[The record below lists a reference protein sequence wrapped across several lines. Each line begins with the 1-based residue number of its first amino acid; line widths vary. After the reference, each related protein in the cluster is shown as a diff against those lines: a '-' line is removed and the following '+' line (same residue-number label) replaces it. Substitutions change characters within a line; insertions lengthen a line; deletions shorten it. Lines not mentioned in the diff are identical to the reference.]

1 MLWLDQSR
9 IDDHSA
15 AVVAEGLYA
24 LTPVATP
31 QGWVP
36 AGSLAPGAEVMTF
49 DGGPIPIAMVS
60 SHRLDT
66 RAPRAAWPLQVPVD
80 VLGNTEVAVLLPE
93 QGVMVDS
100 DLAEDLFGEPFV
112 TVPASALEGWRG
124 IVRVPPLAQ
133 YVINLAFDTPSL
145 IYAGGDMI
153 VVCPG
158 LPMLSLAH
166 GDVGTSV
173 PPLGPTAARHLVA
186 CMMAQEARAT
196 FRHQIAG

>member
-1 MLWLDQSR
+1 MLWLDKSR
-9 IDDHSA
+9 IDDHAA

-36 AGSLAPGAEVMTF
+36 AGALVAGAEVITF
-49 DGGPIPIAMVS
+49 DGGPMRVATVS
-60 SHRLDT
+60 THRLDS
-66 RAPRAAWPLQVPVD
+66 RAPRGGWPLQVPAN
-80 VLGNTEVAVLLPE
+80 VLGNTEAAVLLPE

-133 YVINLAFDTPSL
+133 YVVNLAFDTPAL

-166 GDVGTSV
+166 GDICTSV

-186 CMMAQEARAT
+186 CMMAEEARANGC
-196 FRHQIAG
+196 HQIAG

>member
-1 MLWLDQSR
+1 MLWLDKSR

-24 LTPVATP
+24 LTPIATP
-31 QGWVP
+31 EGWVR
-36 AGSLAPGAEVMTF
+36 AGSLVPGAEVLTF
-49 DGGPIPIAMVS
+49 DGGPIRIATVS
-60 SHRLDT
+60 THRLDS
-66 RAPRAAWPLQVPVD
+66 RAPRSAWPLQVPSG
-80 VLGNTEVAVLLPE
+80 VLGNTEPAVLLPE

-112 TVPASALEGWRG
+112 TVPASALDGWRG
-124 IVRVPPLAQ
+124 IIRVPPLAQ
-133 YVINLAFDTPSL
+133 TVVKLAFDAPAL

-158 LPMLSLAH
+158 LPILSLAH
-166 GDVGTSV
+166 GDVSTSV

-186 CMMAQEARAT
+186 CMMAEEARQRAS
-196 FRHQIAG
+196 HQIAG

>member
-1 MLWLDQSR
+1 MLWLDKSR
-9 IDDHSA
+9 MDDSSA

-31 QGWVP
+31 QGWVR
-36 AGSLAPGAEVMTF
+36 AGSLVPGAEVITF
-49 DGGPIPIAMVS
+49 DGGPTRIASVS
-60 SHRLDT
+60 THRLDP
-66 RAPRAAWPLQVPVD
+66 RAPRTAWPLQVPMD
-80 VLGNTEVAVLLPE
+80 VLGNCEPAVLLPE

-112 TVPASALEGWRG
+112 TVPVSALEGWRG
-124 IVRVPPLAQ
+124 IIRVPPLAQ
-133 YVINLAFDTPSL
+133 YVVKLAFETPAL

-158 LPMLSLAH
+158 LPMMSLAH
-166 GDVGTSV
+166 GDVSTSV

-186 CMMAQEARAT
+186 CMKAAEAQETA
-196 FRHQIAG
+196 RHQQTG

>member
-1 MLWLDQSR
+1 MLWLDKSR

-31 QGWVP
+31 QGWVR
-36 AGSLAPGAEVMTF
+36 AGSMVPGVEVMTF
-49 DGGPIPIAMVS
+49 DGGPLRITSVS
-60 SHRLDT
+60 SHRLDP

-80 VLGNTEVAVLLPE
+80 VLGNTEPAVLLPE
-93 QGVMVDS
+93 QGVMIDS
-100 DLAEDLFGEPFV
+100 DLAEELFGDPFV

-133 YVINLAFDTPSL
+133 TVVKLAFEIPAL
-145 IYAGGDMI
+145 IYAGGDMM

-173 PPLGPTAARHLVA
+173 PPLGPSAARHLVA
-186 CMMAQEARAT
+186 CMMAAEAQEGARQQ
-196 FRHQIAG
+196 RAG